1 MNLSWEEFR
10 SFPVITVRMKLI
22 RSFLKVLKRL
32 KTSVD
37 KVTLE
42 VVKIVK
48 QLELELKSKD
58 VTDLLKPHN
67 KAYIEEELLFVEE

>member
-1 MNLSWEEFR
+1 
-10 SFPVITVRMKLI
+10 MKLI

-58 VTDLLKPHN
+58 VTDLLKPNN
-67 KAYIEEELLFVEE
+67 KAYMEEELLFVEE